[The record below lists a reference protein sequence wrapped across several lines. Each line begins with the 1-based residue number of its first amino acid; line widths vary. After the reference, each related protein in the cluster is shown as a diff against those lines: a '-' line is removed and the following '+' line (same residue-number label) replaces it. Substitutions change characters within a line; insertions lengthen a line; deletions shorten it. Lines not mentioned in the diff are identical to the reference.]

1 MPFDLDDCVELLLNV
16 RDKEFHYEWYICL
29 FQLQTWIWFPG
40 KKAIAARDAGRL
52 AAAAVLRKLEEE
64 HKWAGAQR
72 WGGSRQIT
80 LEKLHSLSSLG
91 EYQQIFDGFIASE
104 GGWSRLLFTTPWDRE
119 FDKRIKAQSEHR
131 GSKLVAEIV
140 HYRLRAAL
148 FPGEQQKRAGT
159 THAIFFL
166 WWPNKDEFT
175 VRSAWSWWKK
185 FHRSAL
191 FIYLIKKRVFPMMPP
206 GASAEE
212 FTRALLHPLISKSR
226 LNKLFSEYQF
236 VADILEDE
244 DFYILPARVK
254 AAAFNVDQFS
264 SEELA
269 IIKAYDSHANEMGDR
284 KKGLGTDVAGPDH

>member
-1 MPFDLDDCVELLLNV
+1 MPFDLDDCLEILLNL
-16 RDKEFHYEWYICL
+16 REEDFQYEWYIRL

-40 KKAIAARDAGRL
+40 KKGIAARDAGRL

-119 FDKRIKAQSEHR
+119 FDKRIKNQSEDR
-131 GSKLVAEIV
+131 AAEVIADIV

-148 FPGEQQKRAGT
+148 SPVDQQKRSGT
-159 THAIFFL
+159 THAIFYN
-166 WWPNKDEFT
+166 WWPKKNSFT

-185 FHRSAL
+185 FHRSAA
-191 FIYLIKKRVFPMMPP
+191 FIYLINKRGFPMKPP
-206 GASAEE
+206 RASDEDFA
-212 FTRALLHPLISKSR
+212 RRLLHPSMSKAR

-236 VADILEDE
+236 VADTLGDE
-244 DFYILPARVK
+244 EFYTLPEPIKPASFKVHS
-254 AAAFNVDQFS
+254 FS
-264 SEELA
+264 AEELA
-269 IIKAYDSHANEMGDR
+269 IIDAYSEHSSEMNDP
-284 KKGLGTDVAGPDH
+284 KKGIGIT